1 MTGNCKETRKIR
13 GVSFTKLSIN
23 PHGTLAVGP
32 SDWVLPETTVR
43 IADDGK
49 VTKRLKPDL
58 DSDRIWSQGPA
69 RDTVLIIGA
78 VVFEDERRWEISSD
92 MSPW

>member
-1 MTGNCKETRKIR
+1 M
-13 GVSFTKLSIN
+13 
-23 PHGTLAVGP
+23 
-32 SDWVLPETTVR
+32 R

-69 RDTVLIIGA
+69 RDMVLIIGA